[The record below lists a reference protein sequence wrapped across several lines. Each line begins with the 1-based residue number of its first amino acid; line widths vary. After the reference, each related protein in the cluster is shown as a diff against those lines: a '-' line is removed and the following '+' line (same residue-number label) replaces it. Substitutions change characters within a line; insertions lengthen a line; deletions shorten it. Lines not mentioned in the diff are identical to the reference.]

1 MWAIYKRE
9 MRSYFTSAIGYIY
22 IATFMAVSGFLF
34 SLYTL
39 QAGAAADIASYF
51 TILLFMFIIVVPLL
65 TMKLFSE
72 ERKMK
77 TEQLLLT
84 APITLW
90 SMVFAKFLA
99 AYTMFA
105 GTYLISCTNYI
116 SLYKFG
122 TPNTAILIGN
132 SFGLLFLGAAFIAIG
147 LFISAMTENQLVAAI
162 STMGIILLLVIIGFL
177 NNYIDFLPI
186 RMVLDWISIFSRY
199 SDFTYGIFN
208 FASLFYYL
216 SFVVIFLFLTVRI
229 YERRR
234 WN

>member
-99 AYTMFA
+99 
-105 GTYLISCTNYI
+105 G
-116 SLYKFG
+116 KKK
-122 TPNTAILIGN
+122 
-132 SFGLLFLGAAFIAIG
+132 
-147 LFISAMTENQLVAAI
+147 
-162 STMGIILLLVIIGFL
+162 
-177 NNYIDFLPI
+177 
-186 RMVLDWISIFSRY
+186 W
-199 SDFTYGIFN
+199 
-208 FASLFYYL
+208 
-216 SFVVIFLFLTVRI
+216 
-229 YERRR
+229 
-234 WN
+234 